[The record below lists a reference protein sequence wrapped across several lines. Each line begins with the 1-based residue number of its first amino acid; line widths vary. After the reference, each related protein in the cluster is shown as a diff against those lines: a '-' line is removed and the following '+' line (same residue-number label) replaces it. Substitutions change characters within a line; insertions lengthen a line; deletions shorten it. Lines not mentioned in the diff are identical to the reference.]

1 MKKDFAEPLYVFSS
15 FAALLIFTA
24 MFINY
29 MINKQIRIYLLVA
42 GVFALL
48 IGFVAKKITDKSN
61 EN

>member
-1 MKKDFAEPLYVFSS
+1 MKKNFSEPLYVFSS

-29 MINKQIRIYLLVA
+29 MINKQIRIYLLAA
-42 GVFALL
+42 GIVALL
-48 IGFVAKKITDKSN
+48 LGFVAKKVIDNLT